1 MKYIQ
6 EEGGIPVK
14 LIGISGSLVGWKTN
28 VLIHEVLTAARTY
41 DENIETEL
49 IDLRDYDVEFV
60 QGSPLAYYNADTF
73 KVVNEILSADLL
85 VIGSPIY
92 QASISGALKNL
103 LDHLPIDAFKGK
115 VTGMVTTAGSANHF
129 LVSEY
134 QLKPI
139 LSYFKGIVPTTSVFS
154 HDDSFNDVNEIIDPN
169 VSDRIQ
175 KLAEEMIQLQ
185 KGLNG

>member
-1 MKYIQ
+1 MKL
-6 EEGGIPVK
+6 V
-14 LIGISGSLVGWKTN
+14 GISGSLAGWKTN
-28 VLIHEVLTAARTY
+28 VLVHEVLTATKALDST
-41 DENIETEL
+41 IETEL

-73 KVVNEILSADLL
+73 NVVNKILSADFL
-85 VIGSPIY
+85 VIGTPIY

-134 QLKPI
+134 HLKPI
-139 LSYFKGIVPTTSVFS
+139 LSYFKGMVPTTSVFS
-154 HDDSFNDVNEIIDPN
+154 HDDSFNDINEIIDTN
-169 VSDRIQ
+169 VSDRI
-175 KLAEEMIQLQ
+175 KILAEEMLFLQ
-185 KGLNG
+185 KGITNKR

>member
-1 MKYIQ
+1 MKL
-6 EEGGIPVK
+6 V
-14 LIGISGSLVGWKTN
+14 GISGSLAGWKTN
-28 VLIHEVLTAARTY
+28 VLVHEVLSAAKEF
-41 DENIETEL
+41 DEKIETEL
-49 IDLRDYDVEFV
+49 IDLRDYDIEFV
-60 QGSPLAYYNADTF
+60 DGSPLAYYNADTF
-73 KVVNEILSADLL
+73 KVVNKIISADFL

-115 VTGMVTTAGSANHF
+115 VTGMVTTAGSASHF

-139 LSYFKGIVPTTSVFS
+139 LSYFKGLVPTINVFS
-154 HDDSFNDVNEIIDPN
+154 HDDSFNEVNEIIDPN

-175 KLAEEMIQLQ
+175 KLAEEMINLQ
-185 KGLNG
+185 KGLHDKK